1 MYSNMISISH
11 TLLLS
16 KSLEVL
22 RMAAK
27 KPVGLRL
34 SESTIKELESLAKKF
49 NVSQSDVVAVLIRCV
64 YQSGNVDEHE
74 LDELFEIV
82 SRC

>member
-1 MYSNMISISH
+1 
-11 TLLLS
+11 
-16 KSLEVL
+16 
-22 RMAAK
+22 MASK

-34 SESTIKELESLAKKF
+34 SEATIKELESLAKKYG
-49 NVSQSDVVAVLIRCV
+49 VSQSDVVAVLIRCV
-64 YQSGNVDEHE
+64 YQQGNIDEDE